1 MIGAL
6 WTGISGLSA
15 HQKALDN
22 ESNNIANVNT
32 VGYKAGRI
40 SFADQIYQ
48 GQIGKG
54 SYVQDAE
61 KIFVTGGSKI
71 TGVDYDVA
79 LQGDGFFTVIN
90 KNTLGT
96 AETFYTRAGNF
107 RMGENG
113 TLQNPDGFEIQGWA
127 MSSIDQKNDVV
138 STNQNASRFTDDYIK
153 TMGNSI
159 IRHKDFIETIAAK
172 ATNYNETAKSDP
184 VTVFSGAG
192 GKTKAA
198 KLKDIDMALSNYNQI
213 LQKYQEDPNVP
224 SKGSTAQISQVNF
237 KTGTPPT
244 SIIGQEGDMIEVI
257 INGNTYTQKFVVTKT
272 TPDWRSELWN
282 SLTLSPINERELYD
296 LQDPSQIDIMP
307 TTTEAERSAK
317 DQEIAKYD
325 RLAGKIETYKAMAD
339 QISNKES
346 GVVAYL
352 AKDRLNPTSDVLN
365 PNGMYEES
373 TNLADMLRGV
383 VQIKGLIP
391 GKEFKISQVAE
402 YSGENTNFSVKGT
415 YQTTATATQGTGK
428 QALEDA
434 RDALSKLV
442 TGNQRSV
449 YSVQD
454 LYGAADNKTFS
465 FSINIFDK
473 DLGYVI
479 PVPNDGAV
487 PPQAVP
493 IEIGNVE
500 SGDINS
506 IVDAINNTRT
516 SSGPQLGDYVIA
528 KNINGHLVIETN
540 EQNYDVEFDARLAT
554 DPTVDLNALVN
565 EATYTYDIKVGNST
579 ISTPFTTTTPIDQ
592 NAIYTAIAGNIATY
606 NAANPGRELVISPMN
621 AGIFTVTAADGE
633 RIEGDLR
640 LTVGSTNPPTSTPS
654 SNAGTNTV
662 LEQGTLT
669 IGAVA
674 DSTTYSISI
683 NGTAYSYTT
692 GAGYTGTQAD
702 IRNQILAQIQND
714 PALDGLVTATSS
726 GADGISIVQKRVV
739 DTSNTGTT
747 LNISATNGVYVA
759 SPSYNAGT
767 PEERVFDINFTPGA
781 NPASRS
787 EFVLNLMGTEI
798 KVTSSESETEATLA
812 TKLQAELDKQP
823 NLRNRYEVVYDTVTT
838 NLVVKEKA
846 GASGFTGFAGTV
858 PTLTINDLAVPVWDL
873 KEGFIEVNSD
883 YSGNKGAGG
892 EFMEIT
898 TRVDQ
903 TSTQESLQ
911 LRLDLLNISD
921 SKFGAFKIDST
932 GLVTITDGGVEYA
945 VGQVSIAR
953 FTNNRGLEA
962 VGGNN
967 FKATQESGN
976 VIYSTNNN
984 NTDGVMGQALEISKA
999 DLSESLVNLMVFQR
1013 AFEANAKSI
1022 TTSDELLSTLI
1033 NLKR

>member
-79 LQGDGFFTVIN
+79 LQGDGFFTVVN

-107 RMGENG
+107 RMGQSG

-244 SIIGQEGDMIEVI
+244 SIIGKEGDMIEVI

-296 LQDPSQIDIMP
+296 LKDPSQIDIMP
-307 TTTEAERSAK
+307 TATEAERSAK

-516 SSGPQLGDYVIA
+516 ASGPQLGDYIVA

-579 ISTPFTTTTPIDQ
+579 ISTPFTTTTPINQ

-633 RIEGDLR
+633 RIEGDLK
-640 LTVGSTNPPTSTPS
+640 LTPLSTNKPTSAPTTIGG
-654 SNAGTNTV
+654 ANTV
-662 LEQGTLT
+662 LEQGTFT

-674 DSTTYSISI
+674 DSTTYSITI
-683 NGTAYSYTT
+683 NTTTYSYTT

-714 PALDGLVTATSS
+714 PALAGLVTATSS
-726 GADGISIVQKRVV
+726 GANGISIVQRRVV
-739 DTSNTGTT
+739 DTSNPAITLGITSSGTT
-747 LNISATNGVYVA
+747 TYAPPTVPYSAGA
-759 SPSYNAGT
+759 A
-767 PEERVFDINFTPGA
+767 EQQVFAIDFTGDR
-781 NPASRS
+781 SRS

-823 NLRNRYEVVYDTVTT
+823 NLRNRYEVVYNGTD
-838 NLVVKEKA
+838 VVVREKA
-846 GASGFTGFAGTV
+846 GASGYTGFAGTL
-858 PTLTINDLAVPVWDL
+858 PTLTINDLDVPVWDL